1 MLSPISFS
9 EIKHYTV
16 INLPF
21 IRATIILRS
30 IKMAQSTATID
41 MCTGSLPRKMLRF
54 AVPLILS
61 SLLQLLFN
69 AVDLIVV
76 GQFVD
81 DTAVGAVGSTGALI
95 NLITNLFLG
104 LSVGTNV
111 LAARYVGSGRR
122 EDASEVVH
130 TSICISIVCGLFLTA
145 VGLIFARPMLQ
156 LMSSPANVI
165 DQAALYL
172 RIYFVGMPIMMVYN
186 FGSAI
191 LRAIGDTKRPLY
203 YLTIAGFVNVGMN
216 LFFVLVLGRGVDG
229 VAWGTVL
236 SQLVAA
242 ILIIR
247 NLMHSNT
254 FCKLELKKLKITP
267 GKLVGIAR
275 IGLPAGLQGCIFSAS
290 NVLIQSSVNSFGD
303 AGVSGSAAA
312 ANIEGFV
319 YVSMNAFHHT
329 VLSFTS
335 QNYGAGNYKRIR
347 QTLRYGLLFVTAVGV
362 ALGCTAILLR
372 YPLLHLYIKGDEAMK
387 YGCIRIIVINTAYFL
402 CGIMDVTVGSLRGI
416 GYSLIPMFVSLL
428 GVCGFRVAW
437 IFTYFQS
444 HKTMNVLF
452 LSYPISWIVTFL
464 AQITVYLLWMR
475 KNRNAIMSRE

>member
-1 MLSPISFS
+1 M
-9 EIKHYTV
+9 
-16 INLPF
+16 
-21 IRATIILRS
+21 ARS
-30 IKMAQSTATID
+30 DMTID
-41 MCTGSLPRKMLRF
+41 MCTGSLPKKMLRF

-69 AVDLIVV
+69 AVDLVVV

-95 NLITNLFLG
+95 NLITNLFMG

-111 LAARYVGSGRR
+111 LVARYVGSGR
-122 EDASEVVH
+122 EQDASETVH
-130 TSICISIVCGLFLTA
+130 SSIVLSVICGLFLTL
-145 VGLIFARPMLQ
+145 VGLLFAKPMME
-156 LMSSPANVI
+156 LMNSPANVL

-191 LRAIGDTKRPLY
+191 LRAIGDTRRPLY
-203 YLTIAGFVNVGMN
+203 YLTLAGFINVAMN

-229 VAWGTVL
+229 VAWGTVI
-236 SQLVAA
+236 SQFVAA
-242 ILIIR
+242 LLIIR
-247 NLMHSNT
+247 NLMHSDT
-254 FCKLELKKLKITP
+254 FCKLDLHKLRLTR
-267 GKLVGIAR
+267 GKVIGIAR

-335 QNYGAGNYKRIR
+335 QNYGAGNMKRIR
-347 QTLRYGLLFVTAVGV
+347 QTLRYGLLFVTAAGV
-362 ALGCTAILLR
+362 ALGCAAIVFR
-372 YPLLHLYIKGDEAMK
+372 YPLLKLYIHGDRALE
-387 YGCIRIIVINTAYFL
+387 YGCVRIIAINSAYFL

-416 GYSLIPMFVSLL
+416 GFSLIPMFVSLI
-428 GVCGFRVAW
+428 GVCGFRIAW

-444 HKTMNVLF
+444 HRTMDVLF
-452 LSYPISWIVTFL
+452 LSYPISWLVTFL
-464 AQITVYLLWMR
+464 AQITVYFIWR
-475 KNRNAIMSRE
+475 SHFRNSVMGS